1 MKPSK
6 FNVFIPLQDSDGYII
21 FNTFTDSR
29 VVVERKLKEKI
40 EMSPV
45 NEFLFC
51 ERERTYL
58 KELLELGFL
67 VNDDVDEDLELQ
79 YWFQRLKFDSSILDI
94 TVLTTYAGRR
104 FYGLSG
110 NWNMSGHAL
119 LDSHSLEE
127 SHC

>member
-45 NEFLFC
+45 NEFLFS
-51 ERERTYL
+51 
-58 KELLELGFL
+58 KG
-67 VNDDVDEDLELQ
+67 
-79 YWFQRLKFDSSILDI
+79 
-94 TVLTTYAGRR
+94 
-104 FYGLSG
+104 
-110 NWNMSGHAL
+110 
-119 LDSHSLEE
+119 
-127 SHC
+127 